1 MKRYF
6 SSVPKSSVG
15 SHSIEQPV
23 QTPNANTL
31 SENVELT
38 SNLDEIEI
46 NQDDIVSDPGL
57 RKPIES
63 FNVNIRDRI
72 RREYAFKGPCQ
83 PHNHI
88 FPKKKYGK
96 DNRSF
101 RDAWFKDNIWLEYSV
116 AKDAAFCFWCF
127 LFKPVFTGDE
137 AFTTNG
143 FGPFCNW
150 KKAIDKF
157 RDHVGLSS
165 SAHNKARTYF
175 ENFQNQKQSVAYI
188 VKGTNQKSEQAYRIH
203 LTAILDVIRY
213 LLGQGL
219 AFRGHDESSTSLRKG
234 NFLEL
239 VHWYSLRNE
248 EVGNVVL
255 KNAPGNN

>member
-6 SSVPKSSVG
+6 SNVPKSSTG
-15 SHSIEQPV
+15 SYSIEQPV

-31 SENVELT
+31 SKNVELT

-72 RREYAFKGPCQ
+72 RREYASKGPCQ

-88 FPKKKYGK
+88 FPKKKYEK

-101 RDAWFKDNIWLEYSV
+101 RYAWFKDNIWLEYSV
-116 AKDAAFCFWCF
+116 AKDATFCFWCF

-143 FGPFCNW
+143 FGPFGNW

-157 RDHVGLSS
+157 RDHVGSSS
-165 SAHNKARTYF
+165 SAHNKARTDF
-175 ENFQNQKQSVAYI
+175 ENFQNQKQSVTYI
-188 VKGTNQKSEQAYRIH
+188 IKGTNLKSEQAYRIR
-203 LTAILDVIRY
+203 LTTILDVIRY
-213 LLGQGL
+213 LLG
-219 AFRGHDESSTSLRKG
+219 
-234 NFLEL
+234 
-239 VHWYSLRNE
+239 
-248 EVGNVVL
+248 
-255 KNAPGNN
+255 

>member
-1 MKRYF
+1 MKIYF

-72 RREYAFKGPCQ
+72 RREYASKGPCQ

-88 FPKKKYGK
+88 FPKKYGK
-96 DNRSF
+96 IIEVLEMFGLRTIF
-101 RDAWFKDNIWLEYSV
+101 GWNIV
-116 AKDAAFCFWCF
+116 
-127 LFKPVFTGDE
+127 
-137 AFTTNG
+137 
-143 FGPFCNW
+143 
-150 KKAIDKF
+150 
-157 RDHVGLSS
+157 
-165 SAHNKARTYF
+165 
-175 ENFQNQKQSVAYI
+175 
-188 VKGTNQKSEQAYRIH
+188 
-203 LTAILDVIRY
+203 
-213 LLGQGL
+213 
-219 AFRGHDESSTSLRKG
+219 
-234 NFLEL
+234 
-239 VHWYSLRNE
+239 
-248 EVGNVVL
+248 
-255 KNAPGNN
+255 

>member
-6 SSVPKSSVG
+6 SNVPKRSVG

-72 RREYAFKGPCQ
+72 IREYTSKGPYQ

-101 RDAWFKDNIWLEYSV
+101 RDAWFKDNIWLEYSI

-127 LFKPVFTGDE
+127 LFKLVFTGDE

-143 FGPFCNW
+143 FGNW
-150 KKAIDKF
+150 KKAIDKY
-157 RDHVGLSS
+157 RDHDGSSS
-165 SAHNKARTYF
+165 SAHNKARIDF

-188 VKGTNQKSEQAYRIH
+188 VKGTNLKSEQAYRIH
-203 LTAILDVIRY
+203 LTTILDVIHY

-239 VHWYSLRNE
+239 VH
-248 EVGNVVL
+248 GI
-255 KNAPGNN
+255 A

>member
-6 SSVPKSSVG
+6 SNVPKSLVG
-15 SHSIEQPV
+15 SHSIEQPI

-46 NQDDIVSDPGL
+46 NQDVIVSNPGL

-72 RREYAFKGPCQ
+72 RREYASKGPCQ

-101 RDAWFKDNIWLEYSV
+101 RDVWFKDNIWLEYSV

-137 AFTTNG
+137 AFTTKDQNIG
-143 FGPFCNW
+143 KHGYIGNW
-150 KKAIDKF
+150 I
-157 RDHVGLSS
+157 
-165 SAHNKARTYF
+165 
-175 ENFQNQKQSVAYI
+175 
-188 VKGTNQKSEQAYRIH
+188 
-203 LTAILDVIRY
+203 
-213 LLGQGL
+213 
-219 AFRGHDESSTSLRKG
+219 LRK
-234 NFLEL
+234 
-239 VHWYSLRNE
+239 YR
-248 EVGNVVL
+248 
-255 KNAPGNN
+255 KYR

>member
-6 SSVPKSSVG
+6 SNVPKSSVG

-23 QTPNANTL
+23 QTPNENTL

-46 NQDDIVSDPGL
+46 NQDDIVSDSRL

-63 FNVNIRDRI
+63 FNVNICDRI
-72 RREYAFKGPCQ
+72 GREYASKGPCQ

-88 FPKKKYGK
+88 FPKKYGK
-96 DNRSF
+96 DNISF
-101 RDAWFKDNIWLEYSV
+101 RDAWLKDNIWLEYSV

-127 LFKPVFTGDE
+127 LFKKDFTGDE
-137 AFTTNG
+137 VFTTNG
-143 FGPFCNW
+143 FGPFGSW

-157 RDHVGLSS
+157 RDHVGSSS

-175 ENFQNQKQSVAYI
+175 ENFQNKKQSVAYI
-188 VKGTNQKSEQAYRIH
+188 VKGTNIK
-203 LTAILDVIRY
+203 
-213 LLGQGL
+213 
-219 AFRGHDESSTSLRKG
+219 K
-234 NFLEL
+234 
-239 VHWYSLRNE
+239 
-248 EVGNVVL
+248 
-255 KNAPGNN
+255 

>member
-6 SSVPKSSVG
+6 SNVPKSSVG
-15 SHSIEQPV
+15 SHSIEQSV

-72 RREYAFKGPCQ
+72 RREYVSKGPCQ

-96 DNRSF
+96 DNRSL

-116 AKDAAFCFWCF
+116 AKDAAFVFGVFFSNRF
-127 LFKPVFTGDE
+127 LQGMRRSQQMGLGRFAIGKKP
-137 AFTTNG
+137 
-143 FGPFCNW
+143 
-150 KKAIDKF
+150 
-157 RDHVGLSS
+157 
-165 SAHNKARTYF
+165 
-175 ENFQNQKQSVAYI
+175 
-188 VKGTNQKSEQAYRIH
+188 
-203 LTAILDVIRY
+203 
-213 LLGQGL
+213 
-219 AFRGHDESSTSLRKG
+219 
-234 NFLEL
+234 
-239 VHWYSLRNE
+239 
-248 EVGNVVL
+248 
-255 KNAPGNN
+255 